1 MSTLAFHSIIKK
13 MKNYQIEIKWGVIF
27 FAASLLWMYFE
38 KLMGWHDV
46 LIAKHAI
53 YTNFFGLIAIA
64 IYFFAIHDKRKNFF
78 RGKMSWRQGF
88 VSGVILSIV
97 IALLSPIGQLITH
110 YLISPEYFENAIE
123 SSVERNAMKQE
134 DAEAYFNLSS
144 YIVQSIAGALM
155 MGVVTSAIV
164 ALVLR
169 KK

>member
-1 MSTLAFHSIIKK
+1 

-164 ALVLR
+164 ALILR

>member
-1 MSTLAFHSIIKK
+1 

-64 IYFFAIHDKRKNFF
+64 IYFFAIHHKRKNFF

>member
-1 MSTLAFHSIIKK
+1 

-46 LIAKHAI
+46 LIAKHPI
-53 YTNFFGLIAIA
+53 YSNLFGLVAIA
-64 IYFFAIHDKRKNFF
+64 VYLFAIHDKRKNFF
-78 RGKMSWRQGF
+78 FGKMSWKQGF

-97 IALLSPIGQLITH
+97 IALLSPLGVLITY
-110 YLISPEYFENAIE
+110 YLISPDFFENAIKN
-123 SSVERNAMKQE
+123 SVERNAMTRE

-155 MGVVTSAIV
+155 MGVVTAAIT
-164 ALVLR
+164 ALILKR
-169 KK
+169 K

>member
-1 MSTLAFHSIIKK
+1 
-13 MKNYQIEIKWGVIF
+13 MKNYVIEIKWGVIF

-64 IYFFAIHDKRKNFF
+64 VYLFAIHDKRKNFF
-78 RGKMSWRQGF
+78 GGKMRWKQGF

-110 YLISPEYFENAIE
+110 YLISPEFFENSIE
-123 SSVERNAMKQE
+123 SSVERNAMKRE

-155 MGVVTSAIV
+155 FGVVTAAFA
-164 ALVLR
+164 ALILKR
-169 KK
+169 K

>member
-1 MSTLAFHSIIKK
+1 

-164 ALVLR
+164 ALILR
-169 KK
+169 KKNNQEFFNLSK

>member
-1 MSTLAFHSIIKK
+1 

-27 FAASLLWMYFE
+27 FVISLLWMYFE

-46 LIAKHAI
+46 LIAKHPI
-53 YTNFFGLIAIA
+53 FSNFFGLIAIGV
-64 IYFFAIHDKRKNFF
+64 YLFAIHDKRKNFF

-88 VSGVILSIV
+88 ISGVILSIV

-110 YLISPEYFENAIE
+110 YLISPEFFENAIE
-123 SSVERNAMKQE
+123 SSVERNAMQQK

-155 MGVVTSAIV
+155 FGVVTAAIA
-164 ALVLR
+164 ALIL
-169 KK
+169 KKK

>member
-1 MSTLAFHSIIKK
+1 MR
-13 MKNYQIEIKWGVIF
+13 NYQIEIKWGVIF

-46 LIAKHAI
+46 LIDKHPI
-53 YTNFFGLIAIA
+53 YSNLFGIVAIA
-64 IYFFAIHDKRKNFF
+64 IYLFAIHDKRKNFF
-78 RGKMSWRQGF
+78 RGKMSWKQGF

-97 IALLSPIGQLITH
+97 IALLSPIGQVITH
-110 YLISPEYFENAIE
+110 YLISPGFFENAIE
-123 SSVERNAMKQE
+123 SSVERNAMKRE

-164 ALVLR
+164 ALILR

>member
-1 MSTLAFHSIIKK
+1 

-27 FAASLLWMYFE
+27 FVISLLWMYFE

-46 LIAKHAI
+46 LIAKHPI
-53 YTNFFGLIAIA
+53 FSNFFGLIAIGV
-64 IYFFAIHDKRKNFF
+64 YLFAIHDKRKNFF

-88 VSGVILSIV
+88 ISGVILSIV

-110 YLISPEYFENAIE
+110 YLISPEFFKNAIE
-123 SSVERNAMKQE
+123 SSVERNAMQQE

-155 MGVVTSAIV
+155 FGVITAAIA
-164 ALVLR
+164 ALIL
-169 KK
+169 KKK

>member
-1 MSTLAFHSIIKK
+1 

-46 LIAKHAI
+46 LIAKHPI
-53 YTNFFGLIAIA
+53 YTNFFGLVAIA
-64 IYFFAIHDKRKNFF
+64 VYLFAIHDKRKNFF
-78 RGKMSWRQGF
+78 HGKMSWKQGF

-110 YLISPEYFENAIE
+110 HLISPEYFENAIE
-123 SSVERNAMKQE
+123 SSVERNAMKRE

-164 ALVLR
+164 ALILKR
-169 KK
+169 K

>member
-1 MSTLAFHSIIKK
+1 

-27 FAASLLWMYFE
+27 FVISLLWMYFE

-46 LIAKHAI
+46 LIAKHPI
-53 YTNFFGLIAIA
+53 FSNFFGLIAIGV
-64 IYFFAIHDKRKNFF
+64 YLFAIHDKRKNFF

-88 VSGVILSIV
+88 ISGVILSIV

-110 YLISPEYFENAIE
+110 YLISPEFFKNAIE
-123 SSVERNAMKQE
+123 SSVERNAMQQE

-155 MGVVTSAIV
+155 FGVVTAAIA
-164 ALVLR
+164 ALIL
-169 KK
+169 KKK

>member
-1 MSTLAFHSIIKK
+1 

-27 FAASLLWMYFE
+27 FVISLLWMYFE

-46 LIAKHAI
+46 LIAKHPI
-53 YTNFFGLIAIA
+53 FSNFFGLIAIGV
-64 IYFFAIHDKRKNFF
+64 YLFAIHDKRKNFF

-88 VSGVILSIV
+88 ISGVILSIV

-110 YLISPEYFENAIE
+110 YLISPEFFENAIE
-123 SSVERNAMKQE
+123 SSVERNAMQQE

-155 MGVVTSAIV
+155 FGVVTAAIA
-164 ALVLR
+164 ALIL
-169 KK
+169 KKK

>member
-1 MSTLAFHSIIKK
+1 MRD
-13 MKNYQIEIKWGVIF
+13 YQIEIKWGVIF
-27 FAASLLWMYFE
+27 FTASLLWMYFE
-38 KLMGWHDV
+38 KLMGWHDM
-46 LIAKHAI
+46 LIDKHAI

-64 IYFFAIHDKRKNFF
+64 IYLFAIHDKRKIFF
-78 RGKMSWRQGF
+78 NGKMSWRQGF

-110 YLISPEYFENAIE
+110 SLISPEYFENAIE
-123 SSVERNAMKQE
+123 SSVERNAMKRE

-155 MGVVTSAIV
+155 MGVVTSAVV
-164 ALVLR
+164 ALILR

>member
-1 MSTLAFHSIIKK
+1 

-46 LIAKHAI
+46 LIAKHPI

-64 IYFFAIHDKRKNFF
+64 IYLFAIHDKRKNFF
-78 RGKMSWRQGF
+78 RGKMSWKQGF

-110 YLISPEYFENAIE
+110 FLISPDFFENAVE
-123 SSVERNAMKQE
+123 SSVARNAMKLE
-134 DAEAYFNLSS
+134 DAKAYFNLSS

-155 MGVVTSAIV
+155 FGVVTSAIA
-164 ALVLR
+164 ALIL
-169 KK
+169 KKE

>member
-1 MSTLAFHSIIKK
+1 

-27 FAASLLWMYFE
+27 FVISLLWMYFE

-46 LIAKHAI
+46 LIAKHPI
-53 YTNFFGLIAIA
+53 FSNFFGLIAIGV
-64 IYFFAIHDKRKNFF
+64 YLFAIHDKRKNFF

-88 VSGVILSIV
+88 ISGVILSIV

-110 YLISPEYFENAIE
+110 YLISPEFFENAIE
-123 SSVERNAMKQE
+123 SSVERNAMQQE

-155 MGVVTSAIV
+155 FGVITAAIA
-164 ALVLR
+164 ALIL
-169 KK
+169 KKK

>member
-1 MSTLAFHSIIKK
+1 

>member
-1 MSTLAFHSIIKK
+1 

-27 FAASLLWMYFE
+27 FASSLLWMYLE

-64 IYFFAIHDKRKNFF
+64 VYLFAIHDKRKNFF
-78 RGKMSWRQGF
+78 HGKMSWKQGF
-88 VSGVILSIV
+88 ISGVILTIV
-97 IALLSPIGQLITH
+97 IALLSPIGQLVTH

-123 SSVERNAMKQE
+123 HTVTINAMERE
-134 DAEAYFNLSS
+134 DAEAYFSLNS

-155 MGVVTSAIV
+155 MGVVTAAIA
-164 ALVLR
+164 ALILKR
-169 KK
+169 K

>member
-53 YTNFFGLIAIA
+53 YTNFFGLIA

-164 ALVLR
+164 ALILR